1 GDANTVVVAHSIFE
15 VLDAIKADY
24 PGLETNLVFEQATF
38 IEDSIAGVS
47 REGGLGAVFAILVI
61 LVFLSGQ
68 VGGKYKLSW
77 RATLVTAV
85 SIPLSIFSAFLL
97 MRAVPPTLG
106 EWLQTLAQTND
117 NIVVTFFSRL
127 FPTEITLNIM
137 TLSGLTV
144 AIGRVVDDSIVVL
157 ENSYR
162 YIQRGMS
169 TKDAV
174 IKGTREVA
182 VAIFSATAVTMAVF
196 LPLGMIGGIV
206 GSFFLPFGLAV
217 AYALAASFIV
227 SITVV
232 PAMTYLLIRQEHIP
246 EERETSMQR
255 WYTPS
260 LEWALNHRGVTMAVA
275 TLIFLSSLFLLSQL
289 PQSFIPGIGEP
300 TINVTVNLPT
310 GTLMADTDEQVM
322 GFETA
327 VDQFE
332 GIETIQTEIGSSGGF
347 EALFGGGGVSQNLAI
362 VTISVEDLDILPTL
376 TNDIREEAESLFGVE
391 NVTISAASQTGFG
404 GFAIILTGD

>member
-1 GDANTVVVAHSIFE
+1 LAITEAEEAAALSAGAPPLSGLWLEPNPEGEPSIFQTAADLLNNPFVPGAAAFLNFFPDAPNVENPADWMSALSIETIQFLADNEEDFVANLSPIVLELFAPETLTFMLETYPDAFDADVAERLAGIATGDIEAFIPEATITRTDGDPSVIVSLFKDGDANTVVVAHSIFE
-15 VLDAIKADY
+15 MLDAIKADY

-117 NIVVTFFSRL
+117 SIVVTFFSRL

-144 AIGRVVDDSIVVL
+144 AIGRVVVDSIVVL
-157 ENSYR
+157 EISYR

-169 TKDAV
+169 TNDAV

-196 LPLGMIGGIV
+196 LPLGMIGG
-206 GSFFLPFGLAV
+206 
-217 AYALAASFIV
+217 
-227 SITVV
+227 
-232 PAMTYLLIRQEHIP
+232 
-246 EERETSMQR
+246 
-255 WYTPS
+255 
-260 LEWALNHRGVTMAVA
+260 
-275 TLIFLSSLFLLSQL
+275 
-289 PQSFIPGIGEP
+289 
-300 TINVTVNLPT
+300 
-310 GTLMADTDEQVM
+310 
-322 GFETA
+322 
-327 VDQFE
+327 
-332 GIETIQTEIGSSGGF
+332 
-347 EALFGGGGVSQNLAI
+347 
-362 VTISVEDLDILPTL
+362 
-376 TNDIREEAESLFGVE
+376 
-391 NVTISAASQTGFG
+391 
-404 GFAIILTGD
+404 